1 MKAGA
6 VWRRALARLAPRLA
20 GEVDEEALDEIE
32 ERLIAADFGVRASS
46 RLRSAVE
53 RAARRDGARGGVDLG
68 RILAGEISEIFAGEG
83 PRELAPAESPP
94 AVCMVVGVNGVG
106 KTTTVARLAHRLG
119 AEGHGVVVAA
129 ADTYRAAAAEQLIR
143 LLEPTGAH
151 CVRGEPG
158 GDPAAVAFDALDA
171 ARARGAD
178 HLVVDTAGRLHTS
191 GGLMEQLAKIRR
203 VLGAR
208 HEAAPHEA
216 LLVIDA
222 TVGQNAVAQAREF
235 SRFVEL
241 TGVVVAKMDS
251 TAKGGVV
258 VALRQE
264 VGIPVRYVG
273 VGEGLAD
280 LELFDPGAF
289 ACAVADGA
297 PTDDS

>member
-6 VWRRALARLAPRLA
+6 VWRRALARLAPRLE
-20 GEVDEEALDEIE
+20 GDVDEEALDEIE
-32 ERLIAADFGVRASS
+32 ERLVAADFGVRASS

-53 RAARRDGARGGVDLG
+53 RAAKRDGARGVVDLG
-68 RILAGEISEIFAGEG
+68 RILAGEISGIFAGDG
-83 PRELAPAESPP
+83 VRELASAESPP

-106 KTTTVARLAHRLG
+106 KTTTVARLAHRL
-119 AEGHGVVVAA
+119 ASEGHGVVVAA
-129 ADTYRAAAAEQLIR
+129 ADTYRAAAAEQLVR
-143 LLEPTGAH
+143 LVEPTGAH
-151 CVRGEPG
+151 CVRGQPG

-251 TAKGGVV
+251 TARGGVV
-258 VALRQE
+258 VAIRQE

-280 LELFDPGAF
+280 LELFDPEAF
-289 ACAVADGA
+289 ARAVADGA